1 MTTTILDLESG
12 VTGGNAT
19 VKYSGIL
26 TDLAENDTIG
36 ITVEA
41 DVNLHTVP
49 SGGQTL
55 YEALTALAVL
65 VVADGYGA
73 VVAKNSAYDQCLH
86 VQGLAGAS
94 VTLSAP
100 VYAVA

>member
-1 MTTTILDLESG
+1 MTTAILDSESG

-26 TDLAENDTIG
+26 TPLAEADTIG

-41 DVNLHTVP
+41 DINLHTVP
-49 SGGQTL
+49 AGGQSL

-65 VVADGYGA
+65 VAADGYGA
-73 VVAKNSAYDQCLH
+73 KVSRNSEFDQCLH
-86 VQGLAGAS
+86 IQGLGGVS
-94 VTLSAP
+94 VVAATP
-100 VYAVA
+100 VYIVA